1 MKVVFIVVLADCTE
15 HFIKK
20 SLFYIASGSP
30 RKFVNRLF
38 TVAVVR
44 ARQKNAGIVGLRRV
58 FYAAMAAAAKIN
70 CLRTFG
76 TTH

>member
-38 TVAVVR
+38 TVA
-44 ARQKNAGIVGLRRV
+44 AQGKTEKRRHSGPTSS
-58 FYAAMAAAAKIN
+58 F
-70 CLRTFG
+70 
-76 TTH
+76 